1 MMIQSTPL
9 DAESESIVTE
19 LIDAGFTVHRALGP
33 GFLESIYRTAL
44 HLELDARQIPFE
56 CEKPVEV
63 LYRSHRIPGQRVD
76 LIVAGRVLVELKAVK
91 QLEGIHHAIVISYL
105 KTTGVRIGL
114 LMNFHAVLFED
125 GVKRIV
131 L

>member
-1 MMIQSTPL
+1 MIQSSPL
-9 DAESESIVTE
+9 DPDCESIVTRV
-19 LIDAGFTVHRALGP
+19 LDAGFTVHHTLGP

-44 HLELDARQIPFE
+44 HLELDARHIPFE

-63 LYRSHRIPGQRVD
+63 LYRRYRIPGQRVD

-91 QLEGIHHAIVISYL
+91 QLEGIHQAIVISYL
-105 KTTGVRIGL
+105 KTTGLRIGL
-114 LMNFHAVLFED
+114 LMNFHAVLFKD

>member
-1 MMIQSTPL
+1 MIIQSTPL
-9 DAESESIVTE
+9 DADSESIVTE
-19 LIDAGFTVHRALGP
+19 VIDAGFTVHRTLGP

-44 HLELDARQIPFE
+44 HLELDAR
-56 CEKPVEV
+56 
-63 LYRSHRIPGQRVD
+63 HIPGQRID

-91 QLEGIHHAIVISYL
+91 QLEGIHQAIVISYL
-105 KTTGVRIGL
+105 KTTGLRIGL
-114 LMNFHAVLFED
+114 LMNFHAVLFKD